1 MEPKTSGRSPREEGE
16 LEDGEISDDENDD
29 KPPIFLDQRP
39 NRGAR
44 SGSGSGRPGQAFKP
58 SSWPPHEYRM
68 KMPFN
73 RGQPLLP
80 LPHPQGGYRPD
91 CGPVGPERHSSGPPC
106 EPSPRS
112 SFWERSHSALGRF
125 NHRGRPFRGRF
136 IRGRDDWGDRGLGK
150 PPLGRPPFQGGGSKK
165 ESPSR
170 KPKIRTLVRYTT
182 VKAENGIQETFEDLL
197 RKYKQIQDKLECINK
212 EERIAQASK
221 EELPPAL
228 KELPAATQQV
238 LPLDNSVQEKE
249 REAGTAGSPQEELI
263 PEKRQVKAFQAFNLK
278 PLRQKLLT
286 PAERDERNKATIL
299 EEPSEESPAAS
310 SEPSCTAK
318 GEEENRNVSGASSK
332 ESSSKDLDDIPEKV
346 TKEDDDELS
355 ELQLRLLALQSA
367 SKKWQQK
374 EQQVLKESKEKL
386 TKSRPVQQK
395 SKTVSKSTQ
404 SKKSNSTGC
413 VSKQARRK
421 QQVRTW
427 KLQQQKEQERCQ
439 CEAEEKRRTEEEE
452 RRKREDEIRK
462 IRDLSNQDEQYNRF
476 MKLVGVKRRSRS
488 KSLDVEY
495 RKPLNK
501 QGTDISGSLYQY
513 DNYDEV
519 AMETDSENNSPAS
532 SPAHMHPV
540 DLPYFLQLSHYPSGF
555 HQNNMVMQSIG
566 QGYLDS
572 LTISSEIPPP
582 LPPLPPDEPE
592 QPPKPPFADE
602 EEEEEMLLREE
613 LLKSLAN
620 KRAVKPE
627 ETSGNSVP
635 PSPPMTVAAQMMQRS
650 NLSAVSINTV
660 PQSRLSHN
668 KFPRG
673 PAAPRQL
680 LMLPRHK
687 TVVVQLN
694 DSDDSESDGENANT
708 KQSVFGGLESMIKE
722 ARRTV
727 EASKPK
733 APSKSEKENNPV
745 KTPEILPDDKKNEYR
760 LLKEELASREKQRVL
775 KSEQSKGISSPASS
789 DAEAEM
795 VGRRVAFAS
804 KYVAEVQSKLEKH
817 RSLLLKDELVL
828 KNLIQ
833 QELKKKE
840 SLKVSES
847 KSAKLKE
854 QLLANE
860 KIVNANRIFLKKLQE
875 QIQKV
880 QHRVSVKKNHAV
892 KLAKDLAQAKV
903 AAGQKQGKRKN
914 EINSISP
921 NKVLRLDNS
930 LTGSPRKQYS
940 QLIAQEK
947 RRLQQLELEYALKIQ
962 QLKEA
967 QMLRNKEVLENVTTV
982 VEESLQEYPSFHE
995 LPQPS
1000 LHDLT
1005 QDKLTL
1011 DSEENEVEDE
1021 VLSPS
1026 VRERRRSF
1034 RESSSFTKPNLK
1046 HPETPASKESL
1057 NKPVKKAVEEPE
1069 LFLGLNIEDLQ
1080 KLYKEADC
1088 VKELFE
1094 KTTAMMLVP
1103 AKGSASGQEIQ
1114 VDLDAASQPA
1124 PRSELKPSPFGQY
1137 HSPLLAF
1144 KSYRFSPY
1152 FRTKEKLYLSSVS
1165 YSNIIEPKKCFCR
1178 FDLTGTCNADDCQWQ
1193 HMRDCTLSRN
1203 TLFQDILSYNL
1214 SLIGCSES
1222 TSREEI
1228 SIATEKYIDKLFGV
1242 NKDRM
1247 PTDQMAVLLVSKVN
1261 ESKSHVPP
1269 FTTFKEIRNWRPRQ
1283 QKSHVD
1289 DGSSSDDESPELVNY
1304 DRCLERHW
1312 KNSSLLDAFV
1322 TPDDVRYFTSETDDI
1337 ANLEVSVSESS
1348 RDVQLWIKLAYKYL
1362 NQKES
1367 TPSEC
1372 LDSALNTLARALE
1385 DNRENCEVW
1394 CHYLSLFAKRGT
1406 KEEVQEM
1413 CETAVEYAPD
1423 YKVWWKFL
1431 NLESSFDGK
1440 DYVCGRVL
1448 QYLLGTVGGDNKS
1461 EVLSF
1466 QLLECLLY
1474 RVQLSLFTGRQLHAL
1489 AILQNALKSTDGER
1503 SIAEHLLISD
1513 RCLAWLSYIHLIEF
1527 GCLPY
1532 KLYDPANSN
1541 PSRIVNKDPFLIP
1554 WQSARDIKTD
1564 QDMLFALFEDAVHAC
1579 TEEHIPAGEKT
1590 AACLPI
1596 YRNMILLNQLLDR
1609 CEAAI
1614 QLCEKLLI
1622 DCPVSQSLLET
1633 LENLYVKNGE
1643 GDKAAEM
1650 WHTAFRNSPHSGAIF
1665 YSACKFLVSQGKS
1678 SAVSELLQEFV
1689 MAFCESST
1697 ENSVNI
1703 LRYFLNVPVQY
1714 NFKAPCIKEP
1724 YSSELQ
1730 AQVPYM
1736 WLIYCLWQSVH
1747 ATFAEAA
1754 DTFERALGVVM
1765 QQEIVQKLWLDYLIF
1780 TSSKLIG
1787 SKNKTRDFKMFTDLL
1802 HRCLV
1807 TVPTRYTVPFSSA
1820 VYWTNFEF
1828 HSKVVSFYLSCLP
1841 QMQHS
1846 KALERFRYIMPTN
1859 VELALR
1865 FLHEEYTEGN
1875 IQHLRVQ
1882 ARMLTSSIPTCL
1894 TTWKI
1899 AIAVENELK
1908 GRAEVRRLYRQALQK
1923 LPLCASLWKD
1933 QLLFEA
1939 SEGGKT
1945 DNLRK
1950 LVSKCQEAGVSLDEL
1965 LSLSSN
1971 RTEGKDH

>member
-488 KSLDVEY
+488 K
-495 RKPLNK
+495 
-501 QGTDISGSLYQY
+501 
-513 DNYDEV
+513 
-519 AMETDSENNSPAS
+519 
-532 SPAHMHPV
+532 
-540 DLPYFLQLSHYPSGF
+540 
-555 HQNNMVMQSIG
+555 VMQSIG

-680 LMLPRHK
+680 LM
-687 TVVVQLN
+687 
-694 DSDDSESDGENANT
+694 
-708 KQSVFGGLESMIKE
+708 
-722 ARRTV
+722 
-727 EASKPK
+727 ASKPK

-1828 HSKVVSFYLSCLP
+1828 HSK
-1841 QMQHS
+1841 
-1846 KALERFRYIMPTN
+1846 
-1859 VELALR
+1859 
-1865 FLHEEYTEGN
+1865 
-1875 IQHLRVQ
+1875 
-1882 ARMLTSSIPTCL
+1882 
-1894 TTWKI
+1894 
-1899 AIAVENELK
+1899 
-1908 GRAEVRRLYRQALQK
+1908 
-1923 LPLCASLWKD
+1923 